1 MQGNKRGLVH
11 LLPLLL
17 SLKTRVI
24 IESLSYVKNES
35 GLSTGHYMDQ
45 GMIGVIHDIFK
56 AAFYFICN
64 KENTASVSLQ
74 FKMRL

>member
-24 IESLSYVKNES
+24 IESLSYVKKSEWAIDGTLHGSRNDWS
-35 GLSTGHYMDQ
+35 DT
-45 GMIGVIHDIFK
+45 
-56 AAFYFICN
+56 
-64 KENTASVSLQ
+64 
-74 FKMRL
+74 

>member
-24 IESLSYVKNES
+24 IESLSYVKKSEWAIDGTLHGSRNDWS
-35 GLSTGHYMDQ
+35 DTRHVQSCVLLHP
-45 GMIGVIHDIFK
+45 
-56 AAFYFICN
+56 
-64 KENTASVSLQ
+64 
-74 FKMRL
+74 